1 MSSLLQ
7 QVAKDVDNSPF
18 MSAVLQQVSN
28 WLWGVLLVVL
38 LGGGLYFT
46 VYSRLAPLRYLRHA
60 VGLLLGRHDD
70 PSAPGEVSHFRAL
83 CTALSGTVGMGNV
96 AGVAV
101 ALTKGGPG
109 ALFWMWICALL
120 GMVTKFFTCTLAV
133 RYRGRDES
141 GRFLGGPMYVI
152 TEGLGP
158 RWRPL
163 AVFFCGCGLFGCLP
177 LLQSNQLTGIVRHM
191 FFEPA
196 GFFTGDAYL
205 VTLGN
210 GLFGFALAGLVGLV
224 VVGGVVRIGA
234 VAARLVP
241 IMVVLYGGSALVILA
256 CHASEVPGA
265 FALVFQDAFT
275 GEAVAGGALGVVIMT
290 GVRRAAFSNEAG
302 MGTEAMAH
310 GVART
315 REPAR
320 EGLVA
325 MLGPVVDTL
334 IVCTLT
340 GLVLLVTGVTLDSE
354 AEGILLTTQAFSL
367 GFPGLP
373 DLGPALLLL
382 SVLCLSFSSML
393 GYSYYVLR
401 CGTFLFG
408 DQARAA
414 LLRFYLLAIVVSAV
428 VEMSVAINFLDIA
441 FGLMAVPTM
450 LSTLLLAPKAME
462 SAREYFNKLRDEG

>member
-1 MSSLLQ
+1 MSTVLQ
-7 QVAKDVDNSPF
+7 QVA
-18 MSAVLQQVSN
+18 N
-28 WLWGVLLVVL
+28 WLWGVPLLVVL
-38 LGGGLYFT
+38 LGGGLCFA
-46 VYSRLAPLRYLRHA
+46 VYSGLTPLRYLRHA
-60 VGLLLGRHDD
+60 VELLLGRRDD
-70 PSAPGEVSHFRAL
+70 PTAPGEVSHFRAL
-83 CTALSGTVGMGNV
+83 CAALSGTVGMGNV

-101 ALTKGGPG
+101 ALAQGGPG
-109 ALFWMWICALL
+109 ALFWMWVCALL

-141 GRFLGGPMYVI
+141 GQVQGGPMYVI
-152 TEGLGP
+152 MEGLGP

-163 AVFFCGCGLFGCLP
+163 AVFFCACGLFGCLP

-196 GFFTGDAYL
+196 GFFTGDAFS
-205 VTLGN
+205 VSLGN
-210 GLFGFALAGLVGLV
+210 GLFGCVLAALVGAV

-241 IMVVLYGGSALVILA
+241 VMVLLYGGSAFVILA

-265 FALVFQDAFT
+265 FGLVFRDAFT
-275 GEAVAGGALGVVIMT
+275 GDAVAGGALGVVIMT

-310 GVART
+310 GAART

-334 IVCTLT
+334 LVCTLT
-340 GLVLLVTGVTLDSE
+340 GLVLLVTGVALDSE

-367 GFPGLP
+367 GFPGFP
-373 DLGPALLLL
+373 DLGPVLLLL

-393 GYSYYVLR
+393 GYSYYVLK

-408 DQARAA
+408 LRARSA
-414 LLRFYLLAIVVSAV
+414 LLAFYLLAIVTSAV
-428 VEMSVAINFLDIA
+428 VEMTDAINFLDVA

-462 SAREYFNKLRDEG
+462 SAREYFDKLGEEE